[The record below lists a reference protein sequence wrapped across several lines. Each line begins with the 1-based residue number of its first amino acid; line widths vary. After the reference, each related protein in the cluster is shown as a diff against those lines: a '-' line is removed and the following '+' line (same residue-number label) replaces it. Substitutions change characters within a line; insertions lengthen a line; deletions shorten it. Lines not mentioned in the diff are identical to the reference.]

1 MDGLILV
8 DKPQHC
14 TSHDVVAHIRSLLQ
28 VRKAGHFGTLDP
40 MATGLIIIALGHTT
54 RLFPFYSK
62 RDKIY
67 TGRIRL
73 GLATDTYD
81 AEGKPTSSPNS
92 DYPTSERL
100 ASAMSA
106 FEGDIDQ
113 VPPPYSAK
121 KLHGK
126 PLYSLARAQ
135 RPASVPPCRIHVH
148 YFRMTAYHPPDVDF
162 EARGSSGTYIRAL
175 AHDLGKSI
183 GCGAHLSALRR
194 MSIGEFSLDDAHDMD
209 TLRNYSEAERI
220 PEIIIPLE
228 NLLPEFPKIILNETG
243 AQRAGN
249 GNLILPEHIIKII
262 PPSLYGCR
270 PRSIGDGETYR
281 LFSEQGQLFAF
292 GKRAEA
298 HQALHPF
305 LVMAPDND
313 TH

>member
-1 MDGLILV
+1 MDGLLLV
-8 DKPQHC
+8 DKPQHW
-14 TSHDVVAHIRSLLQ
+14 TSHDVVAHIRALLGI
-28 VRKAGHFGTLDP
+28 RKAGHFGTLDP

-62 RDKIY
+62 RDKTY

-81 AEGKPTSSPNS
+81 AEGKPISSLCDDFPGS
-92 DYPTSERL
+92 ARL
-100 ASAMSA
+100 KAVMSG

-126 PLYSLARAQ
+126 PLYTMARANQ
-135 RPASVPPCRIHVH
+135 PVSVPPCRIHVRR
-148 YFRMTAYHPPDVDF
+148 FRMTNYQPPDLDF
-162 EARGSSGTYIRAL
+162 ETSCSSGTYIRSL
-175 AHDLGKSI
+175 AHDLGKDL
-183 GCGAHLSALRR
+183 GCGAHLSVLRR
-194 MSIGEFSLDDAHDMD
+194 TEIGEFHLDDAHDMD
-209 TLRNYSEAERI
+209 TLKRYNEAGRI

-243 AQRAGN
+243 SQRAGN

-262 PPSLYGCR
+262 PPLLKGRR
-270 PRSIGDGETYR
+270 PQAVGAGETFR

-292 GKRAEA
+292 GKRAQD

-305 LVMAPDND
+305 LVMAPEND
-313 TH
+313 IQ